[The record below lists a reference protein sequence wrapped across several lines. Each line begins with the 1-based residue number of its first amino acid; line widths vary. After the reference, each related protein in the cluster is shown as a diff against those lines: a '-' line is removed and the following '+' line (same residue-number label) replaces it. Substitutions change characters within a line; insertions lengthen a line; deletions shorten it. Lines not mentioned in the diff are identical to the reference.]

1 MIEND
6 LAYAMYDALPV
17 SPYHSL
23 IIPKRH
29 TKSFFD
35 LNENEILA
43 CNRLLQEMREIV
55 LGKGRKITDF
65 NIGVNEG
72 KSAGQSVF
80 HSHIHLI
87 PRRPGDVFNVD
98 GGVRNVIP
106 TQGEY

>member
-29 TKSFFD
+29 TESYFD
-35 LNENEILA
+35 LNDKEVLA
-43 CNRLLQEMREIV
+43 CNSLLQQMREIV
-55 LGKGRKITDF
+55 LGKGKGITDF
-65 NIGVNEG
+65 NIGVNAG
-72 KSAGQSVF
+72 KAAGQSVF
-80 HSHIHLI
+80 HSHLHLI
-87 PRRPGDVFNVD
+87 PRRVGDAHKSS

-106 TQGEY
+106 GQGQF

>member
-29 TKSFFD
+29 TESYFD
-35 LNENEILA
+35 LNDDEILA
-43 CNRLLQEMREIV
+43 CNNLLQQMKEII
-55 LGKGRKITDF
+55 LAKGRKLTAF
-65 NIGVNEG
+65 NIGVNDG
-72 KSAGQSVF
+72 KAAGQSVF
-80 HSHIHLI
+80 HSHLHLI
-87 PRRPGDVFNVD
+87 PRRAGDVHKPA

-106 TQGEY
+106 GQGEY